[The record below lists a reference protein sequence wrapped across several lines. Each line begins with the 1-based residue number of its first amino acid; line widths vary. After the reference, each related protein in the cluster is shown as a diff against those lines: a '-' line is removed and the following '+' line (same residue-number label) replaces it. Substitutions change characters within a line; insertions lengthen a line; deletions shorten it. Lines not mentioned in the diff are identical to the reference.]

1 MHKNVLKLPVSF
13 AGSDPNQWWANFS
26 LAKNLILQKTLSD
39 IDKVLNFKDFSRP
52 NRVTE
57 SKDFLTRLLKI
68 QDLFKI
74 VWAKG

>member
-1 MHKNVLKLPVSF
+1 MQKNVFKLPVSF
-13 AGSDPNQWWANFS
+13 ASSDPDKWWANFS
-26 LAKNLILQKTLSD
+26 SAKNLILQKTLSG

-74 VWAKG
+74 VQATG

>member
-1 MHKNVLKLPVSF
+1 MMSQFFLGKKSNFTENS
-13 AGSDPNQWWANFS
+13 AG
-26 LAKNLILQKTLSD
+26 K
-39 IDKVLNFKDFSRP
+39 DKVLNFKDFSRP

-74 VWAKG
+74 VQATG